1 MKQSCRKSVV
11 IPFDKILRSNT
22 SNSNNTRLGHGRHSV
37 DLSSTTSNVPTN
49 ITFIKCEQQVDVTTI
64 ATPNVVGVYFFNVQ
78 FGKKTVNLQRRF
90 SHFRFLDHFLRTQYS
105 SLTLD
110 KLPTKAVIKNSSH
123 PDIIQKR
130 SIELLSYLK
139 SVIKNPF
146 VFENTVVSE
155 WFSQPPDDSLVS
167 FTTQKKSGYLFQES
181 PLLKNWKKRYCV
193 LTPDVLA
200 LFKCAK
206 DLLMY
211 GNPTT
216 VICLNDCTV
225 RPVFERGFNILSIKR
240 NGMTL
245 AFLKAESSE
254 DFASWISYI
263 TDVIT
268 SMPEF
273 VKKQRISSLNTSIR
287 KSTNCPA
294 TYNDPPI
301 PRSLLPP
308 LNISKQHHF
317 SHVPKESNTHN
328 SELLNVY
335 HNFQSEI
342 NFLYPSL
349 LKECSE
355 TEFPHLGFF
364 EELKNLE
371 ETDFL
376 KCDLEKYYQKLL
388 VISKEYNTYVSIQKV
403 TWMFIN
409 LYKYY
414 KHFTVNGDSKL
425 QTLQECHVSTTPRIN
440 SSKQLVCRLC
450 EHSYDLSHFSEH
462 TKICELIVRGCVE
475 ETTCVHRIKL
485 VTNYLKVSYD
495 CGMIS
500 DDFHYTQLIE
510 MIPDFDTHIVI
521 EKLQKIADGMKTLC
535 VDLTDIILLTF
546 TRALYDLLIA
556 YQNLFREF
564 RDQTECKNLWSFIS
578 VLAHKGK
585 QNMLLNAPSSTATL
599 DDFDIIKKFSAGAYS
614 RIYLVK
620 KKSTGDVYAMKVMKK
635 EDMIRKNVVDSVLV
649 EKNFLAKAHNIS
661 VVKLFYAFQDDTN
674 LYLVMEY
681 CSGGDLATL
690 LEHVGCLDEHAAK
703 IYSAEIC
710 LSLHYIHNIGC
721 IHKDVKPD
729 NILINKFGHLVLTDF
744 GLSSYGW
751 VSKDSEGAQGLFCT
765 PDYAAPELLISDSY
779 SFASDYFAL
788 GCMIYEFLVGKP
800 PFNAETPEMI
810 FMNIR
815 NGTYSW
821 PDEIEISN
829 DCKDLISQLLS
840 NDPHNRPDFDV
851 IKTHPFFND
860 INWNRLFEEDRED
873 IFVPELE
880 DDNDTGYFEDDRDM
894 KIVHMNKDDTLHGKV
909 DTKQPKKHI
918 FGNFDVK
925 NIENLIE
932 ENRRSYMEE
941 LARFEKEDL

>member
-1 MKQSCRKSVV
+1 MSITISQRSIPQRSTVTANPVRTKTPSPSASPNRFKMVRCSCDVSRECSQQL
-11 IPFDKILRSNT
+11 IIQ
-22 SNSNNTRLGHGRHSV
+22 
-37 DLSSTTSNVPTN
+37 N
-49 ITFIKCEQQVDVTTI
+49 ISFIKCELQVDITSITS
-64 ATPNVVGVYFFNVQ
+64 PSVVGVYFFNVQ
-78 FGKKTVNLQRRF
+78 LETYTLTLQRRYT
-90 SHFRFLDHFLRTQYS
+90 HFAFLDNFLKQ
-105 SLTLD
+105 LFPNI
-110 KLPTKAVIKNSSH
+110 KLPHLPPKEILRSGSH
-123 PDIIQKR
+123 PDVIHKR
-130 SIELLSYLK
+130 SKELSQYLQ
-139 SVIKNPF
+139 
-146 VFENTVVSE
+146 VVVQIPNILTHSIISD
-155 WFSQPPDDSLVS
+155 WFIQQPDESLVS
-167 FTTQKKSGYLFQES
+167 FSKQMKTGYVLQES
-181 PLLKNWKKRYCV
+181 NVLKKWKKRYCV
-193 LTPDVLA
+193 LSPNVLA

-211 GNPTT
+211 EDPTT
-216 VICLNDCTV
+216 VICLTGCKVSPILDK
-225 RPVFERGFNILSIKR
+225 GFNILGVSRSNDNLLYLKIEDDDE
-240 NGMTL
+240 
-245 AFLKAESSE
+245 FLKWLTAIADS
-254 DFASWISYI
+254 ISI
-263 TDVIT
+263 APTT
-268 SMPEF
+268 E
-273 VKKQRISSLNTSIR
+273 KKSKKLHLKRLSHR
-287 KSTNCPA
+287 KSSQRSGGPS
-294 TYNDPPI
+294 
-301 PRSLLPP
+301 PRSQVSSS
-308 LNISKQHHF
+308 ISTSTTEKRYSRVYF
-317 SHVPKESNTHN
+317 SSVIELYQKEIFDI
-328 SELLNVY
+328 Y
-335 HNFQSEI
+335 QRFQKEM
-342 NFLYPSL
+342 NKLYPSL
-349 LKECSE
+349 LEECNQ
-355 TEFPHLGFF
+355 TEFPHLEFF
-364 EELKNLE
+364 EELKNLDE
-371 ETDFL
+371 SNFFND
-376 KCDLEKYYQKLL
+376 DLEKYYQQLL

-414 KHFTVNGDSKL
+414 KHFVVNGDSKL
-425 QTLQECHVSTTPRIN
+425 QSLQNCYHCSSPRVI

-462 TKICELIVRGCVE
+462 TKVCELIVRGCVE
-475 ETTCVHRIKL
+475 ETTCFHRIKL
-485 VTNYLKVSYD
+485 VTNYLKGSYT

-510 MIPDFDTHIVI
+510 MIPDFDAPIVI

-535 VDLTDIILLTF
+535 NLKILG
-546 TRALYDLLIA
+546 
-556 YQNLFREF
+556 
-564 RDQTECKNLWSFIS
+564 SFIS

-585 QNMLLNAPSSTATL
+585 QNVILDAPSSAATL

-690 LEHVGCLDEHAAK
+690 LEHVGCLDEHATK

-821 PDEIEISN
+821 PDEIEVSN

-840 NDPHNRPDFDV
+840 NDPHNRPSFDV

-894 KIVHMNKDDTLHGKV
+894 KIVHMNKDDMLHGKV
-909 DTKQPKKHI
+909 DTKQPQKHI
-918 FGNFDVK
+918 FGNFDVR

-932 ENRRSYMEE
+932 ENKRSYMEE
-941 LARFEKEDL
+941 LTKIEKENL